1 MPSKTGRSNKKN
13 ESISLSQIPSIS
25 ENNSQGIKTIN
36 DVSDEDVDKMS
47 MIDLITYIKGKV
59 NDPSVEHLL
68 EKLSEKVPKEIS
80 REVEA
85 EKRARTVVISGIEE
99 PAEGLRATERSRDLK
114 AKVDEILDALDI
126 DCNVSDVF
134 RIGKPNGN
142 RPRLVKL
149 VFPSTFYWKKALAN
163 ARLLRNAGFRG
174 VFIRKSLTEEER
186 RHEYELRQLAR
197 ERNNGKAEREWVVYR
212 SQLKHVSELPNRRP
226 VNY

>member
-1 MPSKTGRSNKKN
+1 
-13 ESISLSQIPSIS
+13 
-25 ENNSQGIKTIN
+25 
-36 DVSDEDVDKMS
+36 